1 MHRFI
6 PALASWY
13 GASICEI
20 PISNPAREFGRSHY
34 GISRT
39 FRVFF
44 DLLTIRFLL
53 RYMTRPLHFF
63 GSIGSLGVLAGSA
76 MAVWLLA
83 MKIFTGQHA
92 MREHGPIFVAAS
104 VMILAGILMIGIGL
118 LGELQVRHFPY
129 CLTSRSLCGRAAAQ
143 AAV

>member
-6 PALASWY
+6 PALAAWY

-20 PISNPAREFGRSHY
+20 PIKNVHRERGKSHY
-34 GISRT
+34 GIGRT

-63 GSIGSLGVLAGSA
+63 GVFGALGMLFGSA
-76 MAVWLLA
+76 VALFLA
-83 MKIFTGQHA
+83 ALKLFTHQHVQ
-92 MREHGPIFVAAS
+92 M
-104 VMILAGILMIGIGL
+104 LAIGL
-118 LGELQVRHFPY
+118 LGELQVRHYHTGSQRAPY
-129 CLTSRSLCGRAAAQ
+129 TIDRLVRLRAPGEPSMLQ
-143 AAV
+143 ED